1 MNRAT
6 LSRTACLALAATL
19 VTAGALSS
27 TAYAQASHEAQR
39 FTEDFETVVPA
50 SDSCSGEDVHV
61 YGTVEATVQTTVTG
75 AGEVHVTMQ
84 FTPHL
89 TAVGLTT
96 GLTYRATGP
105 AHLTS
110 YDAGVP
116 SVFSARNIIR
126 LVARG
131 SADNLIG
138 SETTHIVIDAN
149 GETRVFFDE
158 VSFVCRG

>member
-6 LSRTACLALAATL
+6 LSRTACLAVAAAL

-61 YGTVEATVQTTVTG
+61 YGTVEATVQTSVTG
-75 AGEVHVTMQ
+75 AGDVHVTMQ

-89 TAVGLTT
+89 TAAGLTT
-96 GLTYRATGP
+96 GLTYRAVGP

-110 YDAGVP
+110 YDAGAP
-116 SVFSARNIIR
+116 SVFTARNIIR
-126 LVARG
+126 LVSSG
-131 SADNLIG
+131 SRDNLIA
-138 SETTHIVIDAN
+138 SETTYIVVDAN
-149 GETRVFFDE
+149 GVARVEFDE
-158 VSFVCRG
+158 ISFVCRG